1 MTAVGPI
8 LATNKNCDAREEIMC
23 CRARVVAVSLLFAM
37 LVPGVSLAQTFA
49 TALTGLVSSTESSAM
64 EGVLV
69 SASKTGSP
77 VTVTVVTGKD
87 GRFSFPLSKLGPGQ
101 YSIGVRAVGYDLDAP
116 KSIEINEQKTA
127 SLDLQL
133 RKTEDLAAQLSNGE
147 WLASIP
153 GTDQQK
159 GQLLNC
165 VGCHTLERIVRS
177 KYDADGFLSQ
187 ILPRMQGYVNQSI
200 PAHPQLRRAERLM
213 EERGDQRV
221 QVYRAAAEYLSTI
234 NLSAG
239 SQWSYTL
246 KTFAR
251 PAGRATRV
259 IYTEYRLPRET
270 ISPHDV
276 ILDADGLVWYSSFGE
291 QNLGKLD
298 PKSGKVTEYPI
309 PEHKPGF
316 PTGGLGL
323 RADKDGNLWLGN
335 MYQAT
340 IIKFDRKSESFQFW
354 TLPPEQ
360 NIDAAQVNMVSP
372 QSSHVD
378 GKVWTQNNG
387 FAGVHRLDI
396 ASGKIETWQPF
407 KNAPKGEVH
416 NIYDVIPDS
425 KNNVYFTDFRHQHIG
440 RIDADS
446 GGVKLFEIPTARSS
460 PRRGSMD
467 AQDRL
472 WFGEY
477 RGDRIGMF
485 DTRTE
490 KFKEWK
496 LTTRW
501 AAPYDVV
508 LDKNENAWTGS
519 MVTDQVTRLDTKTGE
534 MVDYLLPRSTNIRR
548 VFVDNTTTPVSFW
561 VGSNH
566 GASIIKVEPLD

>member
-1 MTAVGPI
+1 MF
-8 LATNKNCDAREEIMC
+8 R
-23 CRARVVAVSLLFAM
+23 RAFVVAVGLLLAAV
-37 LVPGVSLAQTFA
+37 VPGASLAQTVA
-49 TALTGLVSSTESSAM
+49 TALTGLVSSAENNAM

-87 GRFSFPLSKLGPGQ
+87 GRFSFPARKLASGQ

-116 KSIEINEQKTA
+116 KAIEIDDQKTA
-127 SLDLQL
+127 LLDLQL

-165 VGCHTLERIVRS
+165 VGCHTLGRIVRS
-177 KYDADGFLSQ
+177 TYDADAFLNQ

-239 SQWSYTL
+239 SQRGYAL
-246 KTFAR
+246 KVFAR
-251 PAGRATRV
+251 PSGRATQV

-276 ILDADGLVWYSSFGE
+276 IVDADGIVWYSSFGE
-291 QNLGKLD
+291 QNLGRLD
-298 PKSGKVTEYPI
+298 PKTGKVTEYPI

-323 RADKDGNLWLGN
+323 RADRDGNLWLGN

-340 IIKFDRKSESFQFW
+340 IVKFDRKAESFQFW

-372 QSSHVD
+372 QNSQVD

-407 KNAPKGEVH
+407 RNAPKGEVH

-425 KNNVYFTDFRHQHIG
+425 KNNVFFTDFRHQHIG
-440 RIDADS
+440 RIDAKS
-446 GGVKLFEIPTARSS
+446 GEVKLFEVPTARSS

-485 DTRTE
+485 DTKSE
-490 KFKEWK
+490 QFKEWK
-496 LTTRW
+496 LSTRW
-501 AAPYDVV
+501 ASPYDVV

-548 VFVDNTTTPVSFW
+548 VFVDNTTTPVTFW